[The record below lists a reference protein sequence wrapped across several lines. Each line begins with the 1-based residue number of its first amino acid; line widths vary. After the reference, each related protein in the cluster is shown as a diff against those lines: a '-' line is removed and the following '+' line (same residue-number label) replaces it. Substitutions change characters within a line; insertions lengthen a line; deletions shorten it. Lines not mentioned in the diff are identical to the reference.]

1 MLAVDALLDDNV
13 AAGPRTPRP
22 KNAAAQNLATPGAPA
37 AGVPRACRSAVA
49 REELQVSLPF
59 GRPTVAWAIR

>member
-1 MLAVDALLDDNV
+1 MTTLRR
-13 AAGPRTPRP
+13 GPQGLSPRAPQP
-22 KNAAAQNLATPGAPA
+22 KNAAAQNFVTPPRTP
-37 AGVPRACRSAVA
+37 PRACRSAVA